1 MFSFMRSYM
10 LYVFYWICVK
20 ESERENRKPS
30 SASGFGAVVV
40 VFCYINLGIYV
51 LLLNLFPEKTSYVYD
66 YLENVF
72 GRVSSHKGEF
82 SVGMLLIILPISIV
96 LCYIVCCY
104 RISFEDIP
112 KRLERYQVLSEF
124 SWFKVLIPY
133 FMPGVVFLIYWLFT

>member
-10 LYVFYWICVK
+10 LYVFYWICIK
-20 ESERENRKPS
+20 EAERENRKPS

-40 VFCYINLGIYV
+40 VFSYIPFGIYV
-51 LLLNLFPEKTSYVYD
+51 FLLNLFPEKTSYVYG
-66 YLENVF
+66 YLRNLF
-72 GRVSSHKGEF
+72 GIFSSHKGEV
-82 SVGMLLIILPISIV
+82 SVGMLLAILPISIA

-133 FMPGVVFLIYWLFT
+133 FIPGVFFLIYLLFT